1 MGRYYLSCGII
12 GAILA
17 VIVFIISSIGSC
29 VNLND
34 VKKDVK
40 GYKDYC
46 IVRYFTDDEED
57 AKVEFKTV
65 KEGTYLEFSSSNLPY
80 KEGYVF
86 AGFYDDADFNYGT
99 QYVNA
104 EGEGLKQI
112 TEDVVLYPI
121 FAPLGGN

>member
-12 GAILA
+12 GVVLA

-29 VNLND
+29 VNLNN
-34 VKKDVK
+34 VKKEVK
-40 GYKDYC
+40 GYNDYC
-46 IVRYFTDDEED
+46 IVRYFVDDTED

-65 KEGTYLEFSSSNLPY
+65 KGGTYLEFSRSNLPY

-104 EGEGLKQI
+104 DGEGLKKI
-112 TEDVVLYPI
+112 TEDVVLYAV